1 MGSGRFAGSTDCDE
15 DSNTGMVIANLNC
28 GGKETM
34 KLNGMKRL
42 GGAIL
47 GLLLF
52 VGVSI
57 MSGTTAQAQYPW
69 WNQDQYRRQQERDR
83 RERERELQRQREQ
96 QARQGGWYDQDGNW
110 HSNGN
115 YNNGYYN
122 NGYYNNGYYNNGYY
136 RGRSYD
142 GYPNLGGTYELRQT
156 ALNAG
161 YNEGL
166 RAGRDDRRHG
176 RYNPTRYSNTLRDYN
191 WRMGDRYTYQQYFMQ
206 AFQNG
211 YADGYRG
218 A

>member
-1 MGSGRFAGSTDCDE
+1 
-15 DSNTGMVIANLNC
+15 
-28 GGKETM
+28 M
-34 KLNGMKRL
+34 KLNGMKKL

-52 VGVSI
+52 VGVSV

-69 WNQDQYRRQQERDR
+69 NQDQNRRQQDRER
-83 RERERELQRQREQ
+83 RERERELQRQ
-96 QARQGGWYDQDGNW
+96 QAQQGGWYDQNGNW

-122 NGYYNNGYYNNGYY
+122 NGYN
-136 RGRSYD
+136 RGRNYD
-142 GYPNLGGTYELRQT
+142 GYGNLGGGYELRQT

-166 RAGRDDRRHG
+166 KAGRSDRSHG
-176 RYNPTRYSNTLRDYN
+176 RYNPTRYGNALKDYN
-191 WRMGDRYTYQQYFMQ
+191 SRMGDRSTYQQYFMQ
-206 AFQNG
+206 AYRNG

>member
-1 MGSGRFAGSTDCDE
+1 
-15 DSNTGMVIANLNC
+15 
-28 GGKETM
+28 M
-34 KLNGMKRL
+34 KKL

-52 VGVSI
+52 VGVSV

-69 WNQDQYRRQQERDR
+69 WNQDQYRRQQQREQ

-96 QARQGGWYDQDGNW
+96 QAQQGGWYDQYGNW
-110 HSNGN
+110 HATNVYN
-115 YNNGYYN
+115 NNGYYN
-122 NGYYNNGYYNNGYY
+122 NGYYNNGNY
-136 RGRSYD
+136 RGRNYD
-142 GYPNLGGTYELRQT
+142 GYGNLGGSYELRQT

-166 RAGRDDRRHG
+166 KAGRDDRRHG
-176 RYNPTRYSNTLRDYN
+176 RYNPTRYANTLKDYN
-191 WRMGDRYTYQQYFMQ
+191 SRMGDRYAYQQYFIQ
-206 AFQNG
+206 AFRNG

>member
-1 MGSGRFAGSTDCDE
+1 MSFTLTRYRIREKA
-15 DSNTGMVIANLNC
+15 DSPVPWILQAIYRTGMAIANLQ
-28 GGKETM
+28 GGEVRIMRLK
-34 KLNGMKRL
+34 KL

-52 VGVSI
+52 VGVSV

-69 WNQDQYRRQQERDR
+69 NQDQYRRQQEREQ
-83 RERERELQRQREQ
+83 RERERELQRQ
-96 QARQGGWYDQDGNW
+96 QGGWYDQYGNW
-110 HSNGN
+110 HSNSN

-122 NGYYNNGYYNNGYY
+122 NGYYNNGYN
-136 RGRSYD
+136 RGRNYD

-166 RAGRDDRRHG
+166 KAGRSDRSHG
-176 RYNPTRYSNTLRDYN
+176 RYNPGRYSNTLKDYN
-191 WRMGDRYTYQQYFMQ
+191 SRMGDRYTYQQYFMQ

>member
-1 MGSGRFAGSTDCDE
+1 
-15 DSNTGMVIANLNC
+15 
-28 GGKETM
+28 M
-34 KLNGMKRL
+34 KNGMKKF

-52 VGVSI
+52 VGISI
-57 MSGTTAQAQYPW
+57 MSGTTAQAQYPT

-83 RERERELQRQREQ
+83 REQERQQRQ
-96 QARQGGWYDQDGNW
+96 QAQQGGWYDQNGRW

-122 NGYYNNGYYNNGYY
+122 NNGY
-136 RGRSYD
+136 RGRNYD
-142 GYPNLGGTYELRQT
+142 GYPNLGTSYELRQT

-166 RAGRDDRRHG
+166 KAGRSDRSHG
-176 RYNPTRYSNTLRDYN
+176 RYNPTRYSNTLKDYN
-191 WRMGDRYTYQQYFMQ
+191 SRMGDRSAYQQYFMQ

-218 A
+218 Y